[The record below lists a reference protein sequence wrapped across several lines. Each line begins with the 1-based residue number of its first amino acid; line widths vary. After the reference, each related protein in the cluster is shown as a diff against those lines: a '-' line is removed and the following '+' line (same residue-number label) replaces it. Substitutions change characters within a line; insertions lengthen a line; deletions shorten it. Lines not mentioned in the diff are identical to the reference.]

1 MAKQRGLGR
10 GLDALFTESDIAKDP
25 ASSVSE
31 LRLTQIEPNKEQPRK
46 TFDQNALQELAR
58 SIEANGVLQ
67 PPLVRPMEDGTYQLV
82 AGERRWRASR
92 IAGLTTIPVIIREM
106 SDEQAMQISL
116 IENLQRE
123 DLNPIEEAEGLQL
136 LITRYNLTQE
146 EAASRVGRSRPAIA
160 NSIRL
165 LGLPEEVR
173 ELTREGQISAGHA
186 RALLALGTPDAMVE
200 TAEKIKKEELSVRDV
215 ERLVKETQ
223 NAKNGRG
230 RAKKVRAR
238 DAYYDEVE
246 LAMTE
251 ALGRKVTVR
260 VKPNARG
267 KGTLEFD
274 FFSKED
280 LATLANELDA
290 ALRET
295 K

>member
-10 GLDALFTESDIAKDP
+10 GLDALFTESDIAREP
-25 ASSVSE
+25 SSEAST

-46 TFDQNALQELAR
+46 TFDQKALQELAK

-67 PPLVRPMEDGTYQLV
+67 PMLVRPMEDGSYQLV

-92 IAGLTTIPVIIREM
+92 MAGLTEVPVIIREM

-136 LITRYNLTQE
+136 LISRYSLTQE

-173 ELTREGQISAGHA
+173 ELTRNGDISAGHA
-186 RALLALGTPDAMVE
+186 RALLALGNPDEMV
-200 TAEKIKKEELSVRDV
+200 AAAAQIKKEELSVRDV
-215 ERLVKETQ
+215 ERLVKDKQ
-223 NAKNGRG
+223 DAKKGKS
-230 RAKKVRAR
+230 RAKKAKTR

-251 ALGRKVTVR
+251 AIGRKVTVKLR
-260 VKPNARG
+260 PNAKG

-280 LATLANELDA
+280 LGKLANALDK
-290 ALRET
+290 ALKE
-295 K
+295 

>member
-10 GLDALFTESDIAKDP
+10 GLDALFTESDIAREP
-25 ASSVSE
+25 SSEAST

-46 TFDQNALQELAR
+46 TFDQKALQELAK

-67 PPLVRPMEDGTYQLV
+67 PMLVRPMEDGSYQLV

-92 IAGLTTIPVIIREM
+92 MAGLTEVPVIIREM

-136 LITRYNLTQE
+136 LISRYSLTQE

-173 ELTREGQISAGHA
+173 ELTRIGDISAGHA
-186 RALLALGTPDAMVE
+186 RALLALGNPDEMV
-200 TAEKIKKEELSVRDV
+200 AAAAQIKKEELSVRDV
-215 ERLVKETQ
+215 ERLVKDKQ
-223 NAKNGRG
+223 DAKKGKS
-230 RAKKVRAR
+230 RAKKAKTR

-251 ALGRKVTVR
+251 AIGRKVTVKLR
-260 VKPNARG
+260 PNAKG

-280 LATLANELDA
+280 LGKLANALDK
-290 ALRET
+290 ALKE
-295 K
+295 

>member
-10 GLDALFTESDIAKDP
+10 GLDALFTESDIAREP
-25 ASSVSE
+25 SSEAST

-46 TFDQNALQELAR
+46 TFDQKALQELAK

-67 PPLVRPMEDGTYQLV
+67 PMLVRPMEDGSYQLV

-92 IAGLTTIPVIIREM
+92 MAGLAEVPVIIREM

-136 LITRYNLTQE
+136 LISRYSLTQE

-173 ELTREGQISAGHA
+173 ELTRNGDISAGHA
-186 RALLALGTPDAMVE
+186 RALLALGNPDEMV
-200 TAEKIKKEELSVRDV
+200 AAAAQIKKEELSVRDV
-215 ERLVKETQ
+215 ERLVKDKQ
-223 NAKNGRG
+223 DAKKGKS
-230 RAKKVRAR
+230 RAKKAKTR

-251 ALGRKVTVR
+251 AIGRKVTVKLR
-260 VKPNARG
+260 PNAKG

-280 LATLANELDA
+280 LGKLANALDK
-290 ALRET
+290 ALKE
-295 K
+295 

>member
-1 MAKQRGLGR
+1 MAKARGLGR
-10 GLDALFTESDIAKDP
+10 GLDALFTESEIAREP
-25 ASSVSE
+25 SSRSSE

-46 TFDQNALQELAR
+46 TFDQKALQELAK

-67 PPLVRPMEDGTYQLV
+67 PMLVRPMEDGTYQLV

-92 IAGLTTIPVIIREM
+92 MAGLTTVPVIIREM

-136 LITRYNLTQE
+136 LITRYSLTQE

-173 ELTREGQISAGHA
+173 ELTRDGSISAGHA
-186 RALLALGTPDAMVE
+186 RALLALGDATDMVE
-200 TAEKIKKEELSVRDV
+200 TAQKIRKEELSVRDV
-215 ERLVKETQ
+215 ERLVKEKQ
-223 NAKNGRG
+223 NVKSG
-230 RAKKVRAR
+230 RARPKKVRAR
-238 DAYYDEVE
+238 EAFYDEVE
-246 LAMTE
+246 LAMTK
-251 ALGRKVTVR
+251 AIGRKVSVKVR
-260 VKPNARG
+260 PNAKG

-274 FFSKED
+274 FFSKDD
-280 LATLANELDA
+280 LTKLANTLSDA
-290 ALRET
+290 LKEGE
-295 K
+295 

>member
-1 MAKQRGLGR
+1 MAKERGLGK
-10 GLDALFTESDIAKDP
+10 GLGALFTESDIAKEP
-25 ASSVSE
+25 SSSTST

-46 TFDQNALQELAR
+46 TFDQKALEELAK

-67 PPLVRPMEDGTYQLV
+67 PMLVRPMEDGSYQLV

-92 IAGLTTIPVIIREM
+92 LAGLTEVPVIIKEM

-136 LITRYNLTQE
+136 LISRYSLTQE

-173 ELTREGQISAGHA
+173 ELTRDGNISAGHA
-186 RALLALGTPDAMVE
+186 RALLALGDSEEMVK
-200 TAEKIKKEELSVRDV
+200 TARQIKKEDLSVRDV
-215 ERLVKETQ
+215 ERLVKEKQ
-223 NAKNGRG
+223 DAKNGKT
-230 RAKKVRAR
+230 RAKKSKAR
-238 DAYYDEVE
+238 DSFYDEVE

-251 ALGRKVTVR
+251 ALGRKVTVK
-260 VKPNARG
+260 VKPGSKG
-267 KGTLEFD
+267 KGSLEFD

-280 LATLANELDA
+280 LTKLAQELDKK
-290 ALRET
+290 LN
-295 K
+295 

>member
-10 GLDALFTESDIAKDP
+10 GLDALFTESDIAREP
-25 ASSVSE
+25 SSSVSE

-46 TFDQNALQELAR
+46 TFDQKALQELAK
-58 SIEANGVLQ
+58 SIEANGILQ
-67 PPLVRPMEDGTYQLV
+67 PMLVRPMDDGTYQLV

-92 IAGLTTIPVIIREM
+92 MVGLTTVPVIIREM

-136 LITRYNLTQE
+136 LITRYSLTQE

-173 ELTREGQISAGHA
+173 ELTRNGDISAGHA
-186 RALLALGTPDAMVE
+186 RALLALGDSSEMVE
-200 TAEKIKKEELSVRDV
+200 TAKQIKKEELSVRDV
-215 ERLVKETQ
+215 ERLVKVKQDEKSGKT
-223 NAKNGRG
+223 
-230 RAKKVRAR
+230 RAKKSRTREAF
-238 DAYYDEVE
+238 YDEVE
-246 LAMTE
+246 LAMTQSI
-251 ALGRKVTVR
+251 GRKVTVKVR
-260 VKPNARG
+260 PNAKG

-274 FFSKED
+274 FFSKDD
-280 LATLANELDA
+280 LTKLAN
-290 ALRET
+290 ALSEALNED
-295 K
+295 

>member
-10 GLDALFTESDIAKDP
+10 GLDALFTESDIAREP
-25 ASSVSE
+25 SSEASV

-46 TFDQNALQELAR
+46 TFDQKALQELAK

-67 PPLVRPMEDGTYQLV
+67 PMLVRPMDDGTYQLV

-92 IAGLTTIPVIIREM
+92 LAGLTEVPVIIREM

-136 LITRYNLTQE
+136 LISRYSLTQE

-173 ELTREGQISAGHA
+173 ELTRNGDISAGHA
-186 RALLALGTPDAMVE
+186 RALLALGNTEEMVS
-200 TAEKIKKEELSVRDV
+200 TANQITKEELSVRDV
-215 ERLVKETQ
+215 ERLVKDKQ
-223 NAKNGRG
+223 NAKKGKA
-230 RAKKVRAR
+230 RAKKAKSR
-238 DAYYDEVE
+238 DAFYDEVE

-260 VKPNARG
+260 VKPNAKG

-274 FFSKED
+274 FFSKDD
-280 LATLANELDA
+280 LSKLANALGDA
-290 ALRET
+290 LSEGE
-295 K
+295 

>member
-10 GLDALFTESDIAKDP
+10 GLDALFTESDIANDP
-25 ASSVSE
+25 ESSQAT
-31 LRLTQIEPNKEQPRK
+31 LRLSLIEPNKEQPRK
-46 TFDQNALQELAR
+46 TFDQVALQELAK
-58 SIEANGVLQ
+58 SIEQNGLIN
-67 PPLVRPMEDGTYQLV
+67 PILVRPMDDGTYQLV
-82 AGERRWRASR
+82 SGERRWRASR
-92 IAGLTTIPVIIREM
+92 IAGKTEIPVTIREM
-106 SDEQAMQISL
+106 SDEMAMQISL

-136 LITRYNLTQE
+136 FISRYSLTQE
-146 EAASRVGRSRPAIA
+146 EAAARVGRSRPAIA

-173 ELTREGQISAGHA
+173 ELTRNGELSAGHA
-186 RALLALGTPDAMVE
+186 RALLALGDPAEMVA
-200 TAEKIKKEELSVRDV
+200 TAEQIKKEDLSVRDV
-215 ERLVKETQ
+215 ERLVKVKQ
-223 NAKNGRG
+223 DAKNGKS
-230 RAKKVRAR
+230 RAKKTRSR

-251 ALGRKVTVR
+251 ALGRKVS
-260 VKPNARG
+260 VKLKPGARG

-280 LATLANELDA
+280 LGALANELA
-290 ALRET
+290 EKLAEN

>member
-10 GLDALFTESDIAKDP
+10 GLDALFTESDIAREP
-25 ASSVSE
+25 SSEAST

-46 TFDQNALQELAR
+46 TFDQKALQELAK

-67 PPLVRPMEDGTYQLV
+67 PMLVRPMEDGSYQLV

-92 IAGLTTIPVIIREM
+92 MAGLTEVPVIIREM

-136 LITRYNLTQE
+136 LISRYSLTQE

-173 ELTREGQISAGHA
+173 ELTRNGDISAGHA
-186 RALLALGTPDAMVE
+186 RALLALGNADEMVS
-200 TAEKIKKEELSVRDV
+200 AAAQIKKEELSVRDV
-215 ERLVKETQ
+215 ERLVKDKQ
-223 NAKNGRG
+223 DAKKGKS
-230 RAKKVRAR
+230 RAKKAKAR
-238 DAYYDEVE
+238 DSYYDEVE

-251 ALGRKVTVR
+251 AIGRKVTVKLR
-260 VKPNARG
+260 PNAKG

-280 LATLANELDA
+280 LGKLANALDR
-290 ALRET
+290 ALKE
-295 K
+295 